1 MTPTGSGP
9 TIASVIEIASEH
21 PGAQNHRFVVA
32 LGDGAAVEAVLYR
45 GDSLC
50 VSTQVGCAVRC
61 PFCASGAGGLARNL
75 SLAELVGQIEA
86 VRSRGHALARVTFS
100 GIGEPLH
107 NATAVR
113 DAIDWCRSAGL
124 APSLTT
130 SGGPTRRLREALGWP
145 HNGLTVSVHAGTDA
159 VRARLVPEG
168 PRLDELFA
176 TLREGVSS
184 LGTRRRKKLALAYLL
199 VARENEAPE
208 ELEAF
213 ADRAVPLGL
222 AVHLY
227 AYNPVR
233 TSQAAPVARAG
244 YERAW
249 KQLRDRGLVVRMSST
264 ARTEGNGGCGTLV
277 ASRRGAA

>member
-1 MTPTGSGP
+1 MTSGAGE
-9 TIASVIEIASEH
+9 TSLASVVEIASEH
-21 PGAQNHRFVVA
+21 VGEQNHRFVVA
-32 LGDGAAVEAVLYR
+32 LGDGASVEAVLYR

-61 PFCASGAGGLARNL
+61 PFCASGANGLARNL
-75 SLAELVGQIEA
+75 TLDEIVGQIEL
-86 VRSRGHALARVTFS
+86 VRRSAATLGRVTFS

-107 NATAVR
+107 NASAVR
-113 DAIDWCRSAGL
+113 DAIQWCRDNGL

-130 SGGPTRRLREALGWP
+130 SGGPTRRLREALRWP

-168 PRLDELFA
+168 PPLDELFA
-176 TLREGVSS
+176 VLGDELAS

-199 VARENEAPE
+199 VASDNDSDS
-208 ELEAF
+208 ELDAF
-213 ADRAVPLGL
+213 ASRATALSI

-227 AYNPVR
+227 AYNPVP
-233 TSQAAPVARAG
+233 TSGARPVPRARYEQAWQR
-244 YERAW
+244 
-249 KQLRDRGLVVRMSST
+249 LRDRGLLVRMSST

-277 ASRRGAA
+277 ALRRGVA